1 MSPLGRQVVTLCSRS
16 GYRGLK
22 PPGADSWHSGSKIT
36 RRPIR
41 GTCSGRSRA
50 AATPGSSHPK
60 ANSWQFVARDVARA
74 LPSPD
79 PNGLHAPRRK
89 LRLPNHDYSA
99 PGAYFVT
106 IQAQGFPEPF
116 SEVVSGAMLLTEI
129 GQIIA
134 RAWRWLAVRYPY
146 VELDAF
152 CVMLDHLHGILVIVD
167 CGTTTGVLHE
177 TAEGA
182 RKSLGS
188 LIGAFKTVSTKEV
201 NRVRDTPGERMW
213 QRSFYDHIV
222 GDQHDMERIRRYIR
236 ANPAALTSPE
246 S

>member
-1 MSPLGRQVVTLCSRS
+1 MWRVHC
-16 GYRGLK
+16 
-22 PPGADSWHSGSKIT
+22 H
-36 RRPIR
+36 
-41 GTCSGRSRA
+41 
-50 AATPGSSHPK
+50 HPTQM
-60 ANSWQFVARDVARA
+60 N
-74 LPSPD
+74 
-79 PNGLHAPRRK
+79 LHAPRRK

-152 CVMLDHLHGILVIVD
+152 CVMPDHLHGILVIVD

-201 NRVRDTPGERMW
+201 NRVRGTPGERMW

-246 S
+246 G